1 MAVDLRTTGWHRSPR
16 RRWQA
21 LCALLLAGA
30 SACCEAGQASASFKV
45 KVDFLADPKDTGRCE
60 RSTRPTLPASVTIVC
75 GSSTSPGT
83 RPDSRFML
91 NMYRSGEF
99 LGTVDGMMSTGTV
112 TSWRVIHLVNREYLE
127 IMVGW

>member
-1 MAVDLRTTGWHRSPR
+1 MTVDLRTTGWHRPPR

-21 LCALLLAGA
+21 LGALLLAGA
-30 SACCEAGQASASFKV
+30 SACCEAGQASASFQV
-45 KVDFLADPKDTGRCE
+45 KVDLLTNSKNTGQCE
-60 RSTRPTLPASVTIVC
+60 RSTKPTLPAAVTIVC
-75 GSSTSPGT
+75 GSSASPSP

-91 NMYRSGEF
+91 DMYRSGEF